1 MSQNT
6 PVPEPDQPH
15 QAAQSPAGL
24 PASDPPATDP
34 AAPTEVL
41 LGEGAASASE
51 SIAPAASAEAAG
63 PAEPAEPAQT
73 AETAV
78 TAEPAEP
85 APTAAAAEPA
95 PKAPAIPD
103 LSPAACAA
111 LLAERF
117 PALFGVGRALPIK
130 LRIQA
135 DIQERAPGVFN
146 KKSLS
151 IFLHRHT
158 TSTAYIKAL
167 VNSPQRIDL
176 DGQPAG
182 EIAQEHKDAGVTELQ
197 RRQAIVQARRVAE
210 REAQRTPRR
219 GPAGV
224 AAEGGAPVVAEGEAT
239 ANDMP
244 PLADAQPP
252 RPPRPPHGDRPPR
265 GPRLD
270 AGSGTGT
277 GTGTGPGSS
286 SGPGSG
292 SGSGAPRAD
301 RPPRGD
307 RPAQARQNDRGPRP
321 PRAEPGNRPP
331 RSDVQGQGDR
341 APRLPGPP
349 GESRGPRPDRAQRP
363 DRPDRSLRP
372 EQAGERPFTE
382 RPALADAA
390 SAAPAVALTP
400 EQVATN
406 EARRSR
412 AALLRAF
419 ESTTLTAANFCALK
433 GLKVDALNAAL
444 EQARQERGP
453 VATAPAAAPRANP
466 GFAPRP
472 GGRRP

>member
-6 PVPEPDQPH
+6 PVPESDQPQ
-15 QAAQSPAGL
+15 QAALSPGDL
-24 PASDPPATDP
+24 PASDPTAAEPTPSAWP
-34 AAPTEVL
+34 AAVPLVEDAAGATE
-41 LGEGAASASE
+41 SAV
-51 SIAPAASAEAAG
+51 PAALVEA
-63 PAEPAEPAQT
+63 AEPAEPAQA
-73 AETAV
+73 AET
-78 TAEPAEP
+78 T
-85 APTAAAAEPA
+85 PTAAVAEAA

-182 EIAQEHKDAGVTELQ
+182 DIAQEHKDAGVTELQ

-210 REAQRTPRR
+210 REAQRAPRR
-219 GPAGV
+219 GPAG
-224 AAEGGAPVVAEGEAT
+224 AAADGGAPAAAEGEAAAT
-239 ANDMP
+239 AAG
-244 PLADAQPP
+244 PLADTRPP
-252 RPPRPPHGDRPPR
+252 RPPRADRPPR
-265 GPRLD
+265 GPRPD
-270 AGSGTGT
+270 AGSGAGI
-277 GTGTGPGSS
+277 GAGP
-286 SGPGSG
+286 
-292 SGSGAPRAD
+292 GAPRAD

-307 RPAQARQNDRGPRP
+307 RPAQARPNDRGPRP
-321 PRAEPGNRPP
+321 PRAELGNRPARP
-331 RSDVQGQGDR
+331 DVQGQGDR
-341 APRLPGPP
+341 APRPPGP
-349 GESRGPRPDRAQRP
+349 SAQARGPRPEHAQRP
-363 DRPDRSLRP
+363 DRAHLP

-382 RPALADAA
+382 RPAPADPLA
-390 SAAPAVALTP
+390 AAPAVALTP
-400 EQVATN
+400 EQAADN

-453 VATAPAAAPRANP
+453 MSTAAAAAPRANP

-472 GGRRP
+472 GGRRS

>member
-1 MSQNT
+1 MRQGDDNRGLRRFGTDPLNMSQNT
-6 PVPEPDQPH
+6 PVPESDQLQ
-15 QAAQSPAGL
+15 QAAASPGKLA
-24 PASDPPATDP
+24 ASDPPAAEPTPSTLPAVVPLVEDAAGATEPAVP
-34 AAPTEVL
+34 AALVE
-41 LGEGAASASE
+41 AAEAFEAAENTS
-51 SIAPAASAEAAG
+51 PAHAADAAEPVQAVQAVQAVEAADVAEAAQ
-63 PAEPAEPAQT
+63 AT
-73 AETAV
+73 
-78 TAEPAEP
+78 
-85 APTAAAAEPA
+85 PTAAAAEPA

-182 EIAQEHKDAGVTELQ
+182 DMAQEHKDAGVVELQ

-219 GPAGV
+219 GPAG
-224 AAEGGAPVVAEGEAT
+224 AATDAGAPAVAEGEA
-239 ANDMP
+239 AAVAAA
-244 PLADAQPP
+244 PLADARPP
-252 RPPRPPHGDRPPR
+252 RPPRP
-265 GPRLD
+265 
-270 AGSGTGT
+270 
-277 GTGTGPGSS
+277 
-286 SGPGSG
+286 
-292 SGSGAPRAD
+292 PRAD

-307 RPAQARQNDRGPRP
+307 RPAQARPNDRGPRP
-321 PRAEPGNRPP
+321 PRAEPGDRPARP
-331 RSDVQGQGDR
+331 ARPDVPGQGDR
-341 APRLPGPP
+341 APRPSGPSA
-349 GESRGPRPDRAQRP
+349 EARGPRPERAQRP
-363 DRPDRSLRP
+363 DRSHRP
-372 EQAGERPFTE
+372 EPAGARPFAE
-382 RPALADAA
+382 RGAPTDTLA
-390 SAAPAVALTP
+390 AAPAVALTP
-400 EQVATN
+400 EQAADN
-406 EARRSR
+406 EARRGR

-433 GLKVDALNAAL
+433 GLKVDALHAAL

-453 VATAPAAAPRANP
+453 VVTVPAAAPRTNP

>member
-1 MSQNT
+1 MSQTT
-6 PVPEPDQPH
+6 PVPESDPPQ
-15 QAAQSPAGL
+15 QAAASPVDL
-24 PASDPPATDP
+24 PASDPPAAEPTPSALP
-34 AAPTEVL
+34 AAVPLVGDGAGATE
-41 LGEGAASASE
+41 SAV
-51 SIAPAASAEAAG
+51 PAALVEA
-63 PAEPAEPAQT
+63 AEPAESESPASPAQ
-73 AETAV
+73 AADD
-78 TAEPAEP
+78 AEPAQAIE
-85 APTAAAAEPA
+85 AAEATPSAAVAEAA

-167 VNSPQRIDL
+167 VNSPHRIDL

-182 EIAQEHKDAGVTELQ
+182 DIAQEHKDAGVTELQ

-210 REAQRTPRR
+210 REAQRAPRR
-219 GPAGV
+219 GSAG
-224 AAEGGAPVVAEGEAT
+224 AAADGGAPAVAEGEAAAT
-239 ANDMP
+239 VAG
-244 PLADAQPP
+244 PLADARPP
-252 RPPRPPHGDRPPR
+252 RPPRADRPPR
-265 GPRLD
+265 GPRPD
-270 AGSGTGT
+270 AGSGAGL
-277 GTGTGPGSS
+277 GAGP
-286 SGPGSG
+286 
-292 SGSGAPRAD
+292 GAPRAD

-307 RPAQARQNDRGPRP
+307 RPAQARPNDRGPRP
-321 PRAEPGNRPP
+321 PRADPGNRPARP
-331 RSDVQGQGDR
+331 EVQGRGDR
-341 APRLPGPP
+341 APRPPGPST
-349 GESRGPRPDRAQRP
+349 EARGPRPERAQRP
-363 DRPDRSLRP
+363 DRPHRP
-372 EQAGERPFTE
+372 EQAGERPFAE
-382 RPALADAA
+382 RPAQADAA
-390 SAAPAVALTP
+390 AAAPALALTP
-400 EQVATN
+400 EQAADN

-453 VATAPAAAPRANP
+453 MSTAAAAAPRANP

-472 GGRRP
+472 GGRRS